1 VALLE
6 TRRERAAFLVVF
18 LAGALIVALFP
29 YASGLIGIPV
39 LYAVF
44 QPLHDWLAKRLHAR
58 LAATLVV
65 VVALVAIAVPAVM
78 LAGLLVSEAQQITTD
93 FLGSP
98 LLIRI
103 SQLRLGPLDLGP
115 RIAMLGETIVSW
127 LGANAFGLLGTATRL
142 GLNLLV
148 SLFGLFYL
156 LLRPG
161 ETWTAVAPYIP
172 FSPKN
177 AELLRAR
184 FRDVTTSTVIGTGVS
199 AAVHGTLVGVAFKAA
214 GLPDALFWSVVTAA
228 VSILPVLGSAMVW
241 GPAGIALVLEGRVE
255 AGMALLIWGVAV
267 VGNVDY
273 VIRPFVFK
281 RWAHIHPLVTL
292 VGALAGLPHF
302 GILGLLIGP
311 LAVSYLFELIRM
323 YQEEYLATAVE
334 ET

>member
-1 VALLE
+1 MALLE
-6 TRRERAAFLVVF
+6 TRRERAAFLVML
-18 LAGALIVALFP
+18 LAGALIFALFP

-44 QPLHDWLAKRLHAR
+44 APFHDRLAKHLHTR
-58 LAATLVV
+58 LAATIVV
-65 VVALVAIAVPAVM
+65 LVALVAIAVPAVM
-78 LAGLLVSEAQQITTD
+78 LAGLLVSEAQQIASD
-93 FLGSP
+93 FLQSP
-98 LLIRI
+98 LLVRI
-103 SQLRLGPLDLGP
+103 AELKLGPLELGS
-115 RIAMLGETIVSW
+115 RIASLGETLVSW
-127 LGANAFGLLGTATRL
+127 LGMNAFGLLGTATRL
-142 GLNLLV
+142 ALNLLV
-148 SLFGLFYL
+148 ALFGLFYL

-172 FSPKN
+172 FSAKN
-177 AELLRAR
+177 TEILRAR
-184 FRDVTTSTVIGTGVS
+184 FSDVTTSTVIGTGFS
-199 AAVHGTLVGVAFKAA
+199 AAVHGTLVGLAFKAA

-241 GPAGIALVLEGRVE
+241 GPGGIALVLEGRVS
-255 AGMALLIWGVAV
+255 AGIALLVWGIVV

-292 VGALAGLPHF
+292 VGALAGVPHF

-323 YQEEYLATAVE
+323 YQEEYLAAPAD